1 MDASNAYV
9 AHPDYVAGQ
18 KQLVDL
24 THLTSFKKDYVRFM
38 EMQAAKAERL
48 AGAGVQ
54 SLAVYIAPTPVSQE
68 IAAMFMKSWAEV
80 ESVVIVVQH
89 TEAEALALVGQ
100 PETTIEM
107 LLESADKQALQ

>member
-1 MDASNAYV
+1 
-9 AHPDYVAGQ
+9 
-18 KQLVDL
+18 
-24 THLTSFKKDYVRFM
+24 
-38 EMQAAKAERL
+38 
-48 AGAGVQ
+48 
-54 SLAVYIAPTPVSQE
+54 
-68 IAAMFMKSWAEV
+68 MFMKSWAEV